1 MSKKD
6 FVGLSCITVGT
17 GQGGTISMLARV
29 SVVDTGGNVLYDA
42 YVKPTSKVES
52 YRFATTGLDAS
63 YFVSGEYPV
72 PFEEAQ
78 LTVARW
84 LAGKIVIGHQLWLDL
99 QVLGLP
105 HPAVDTRDVSLY
117 LPFRA
122 TLKRP
127 NEILGLPTL
136 VWHLMRRKIQAGFLD
151 SAESARAAMDLYQ
164 SYERQWEESVLQDL
178 WPCALPPVAFARH
191 YT

>member
-1 MSKKD
+1 MSKKEL
-6 FVGLSCITVGT
+6 VGLACISIGT

-29 SVVDTGGNVLYDA
+29 TVVDTKGNVLYDA
-42 YVKPTSKVES
+42 YVQSTSKVES
-52 YRFATTGLDAS
+52 YRYATTGLNETHFENA
-63 YFVSGEYPV
+63 V

-84 LAGKIVIGHQLWLDL
+84 ISGKIVVGHQLWLDL

-117 LPFRA
+117 LPFRT

-136 VWHLMRRKIQAGFLD
+136 VWHLMERKIQERFLD
-151 SAESARAAMDLYQ
+151 SAENARAAMDLYQ
-164 SYERQWEESVLQDL
+164 SYGKPWEDSVEQTI
-178 WPCALPPVAFARH
+178 WPCALPPTAFARH

>member
-1 MSKKD
+1 
-6 FVGLSCITVGT
+6 
-17 GQGGTISMLARV
+17 MLARV
-29 SVVDTGGNVLYDA
+29 SVVDTQGIALYDA
-42 YVKPTSKVES
+42 YVQPTSKVES

-63 YFVSGEYPV
+63 YFVNAV

-84 LAGKIVIGHQLWLDL
+84 LAGKIVVGHQLWLDL

-117 LPFRA
+117 LPFRVS
-122 TLKRP
+122 LKRP

-151 SAESARAAMDLYQ
+151 SSENARAAMDLYQ
-164 SYERQWEESVLQDL
+164 SYNREWEDSVREDL